1 MIFADSITK
10 VVSDSFELNTAD
22 YAKDNDGKITV
33 EVKNIKDIV
42 GNVGTEKSFT
52 IYIDD
57 KAPTAIYEGIQTSGK
72 ENITPYGNFYNA
84 ETTFIFKISDNMTGI
99 KSATLTV
106 GDKEITG
113 TIADGKVSFVVPVGY
128 SGQVSLKLVDY
139 VDNVNYV
146 SDETLPRLNDIA
158 NEQGIKVYT
167 SDYIL
172 IENIV
177 VGEPIYTV
185 RQADKDIWYKSQVD
199 LDIAITDESVA
210 MVSSGLSSV
219 MIYINDKEYQA
230 KTYENKD
237 TIKDTFKVSIDN
249 QWINDV
255 INENGSYTV
264 KLVIIDNAGNESVY
278 SKTVYIDTV
287 APVISNLTGV
297 VDGSVNTGTV
307 TVNVEV
313 DEKHYREAGNKTTVT
328 VTKTLD
334 GQTEAY
340 EVAEFTM
347 DSKLTDKPYI
357 FTEDGDYTVIV
368 TSEDAA
374 GNVAVGKNI
383 AFKIDNTAPLADITG
398 VTENAYYLDKADA
411 AINIVES
418 NYEDMNV
425 VISITHE
432 LNGVVNTIDNV
443 VFDKTQKNSTRTQTF
458 TEEGRYTIKVN
469 AVDAAGNVAITRTVI
484 FTVDASAP
492 LISISGIENGV
503 AYKDDVIPV
512 ITINDNYY
520 KDYSVRLVKN
530 GVYFTEDMSGV
541 ISDADDDVTALLMKN
556 FSDIDNGVTG
566 TFDTFEKVQSNDG
579 IYTLT
584 VSATDNAGRTSSQTV
599 QFSVNRFGSV
609 YTFDDN
615 LKNII
620 GTYNTAIDTDFK
632 ITEYNADRL
641 VADSVNIRI
650 TRDGS
655 PLDEVIVD
663 KSAMGTN
670 NATGESGWYQYE
682 YVISQDNFK
691 YDGVYVI
698 TVSSAD
704 EAGNNSENI
713 TYDELSIRF
722 SVDTTKPEVV
732 KITGL
737 SESSYDAEKI
747 DVSYEV
753 FDAIGL
759 KEVKV
764 FLDKNCIQTVTEFA
778 DITSYA
784 GIFTI
789 EEGANQEVRFTVIDM
804 AGNVVDSSNAED
816 IEQGKIVDFNSN
828 VTVTTNMFVRWYA
841 NKPLFYGTIAA
852 TGSVMAGGTAVA
864 GIKIRRKSLRVK
876 K

>member
-22 YAKDNDGKITV
+22 YAKDNYGKITL

>member
-1 MIFADSITK
+1 
-10 VVSDSFELNTAD
+10 
-22 YAKDNDGKITV
+22 
-33 EVKNIKDIV
+33 
-42 GNVGTEKSFT
+42 
-52 IYIDD
+52 
-57 KAPTAIYEGIQTSGK
+57 
-72 ENITPYGNFYNA
+72 
-84 ETTFIFKISDNMTGI
+84 
-99 KSATLTV
+99 
-106 GDKEITG
+106 
-113 TIADGKVSFVVPVGY
+113 
-128 SGQVSLKLVDY
+128 
-139 VDNVNYV
+139 
-146 SDETLPRLNDIA
+146 
-158 NEQGIKVYT
+158 
-167 SDYIL
+167 
-172 IENIV
+172 
-177 VGEPIYTV
+177 
-185 RQADKDIWYKSQVD
+185 
-199 LDIAITDESVA
+199 
-210 MVSSGLSSV
+210 
-219 MIYINDKEYQA
+219 
-230 KTYENKD
+230 
-237 TIKDTFKVSIDN
+237 
-249 QWINDV
+249 
-255 INENGSYTV
+255 
-264 KLVIIDNAGNESVY
+264 
-278 SKTVYIDTV
+278 
-287 APVISNLTGV
+287 
-297 VDGSVNTGTV
+297 
-307 TVNVEV
+307 
-313 DEKHYREAGNKTTVT
+313 
-328 VTKTLD
+328 
-334 GQTEAY
+334 
-340 EVAEFTM
+340 M